1 MQECLMK
8 FKVLSTLIVWAVSNT
23 AFASE
28 LTWGFKSPAFHH
40 GNGYSSHVLSV
51 EQLQHNRKQDMKDE
65 QARVQRELERELEN
79 TTLNKFIKNVE
90 SRIYATL
97 SKQMVDSMFA
107 DCDATTTTCATSG
120 TAEIEGSQI
129 TWAKDATTGEITLTV
144 IEEDGSTT
152 TITIPGAGEF
162 NF

>member
-1 MQECLMK
+1 ML
-8 FKVLSTLIVWAVSNT
+8 LISKPVA
-23 AFASE
+23 AE
-28 LTWGFKSPAFHH
+28 LTWGFKSPAFHY

-51 EQLQHNRKQDMKDE
+51 EQLQFNRKKDLQDEANAEAK
-65 QARVQRELERELEN
+65 RLERELEN

-107 DCDATTTTCATSG
+107 DCGSSCANSG

-129 TWAKDATTGEITLTV
+129 SWAKDTTTGAITLTV

-152 TITIPGAGEF
+152 TIEIPGSGNF